1 MENITNNK
9 QHKCKKN
16 LHVPILEL
24 VTCSKA
30 GCSKA
35 GCPNSVLEGQCPA
48 EFSSNLPQNTCLK
61 VSSMLR
67 LAISG
72 VFDKGWS

>member
-9 QHKCKKN
+9 QQ
-16 LHVPILEL
+16 VPILEL
-24 VTCSKA
+24 VT
-30 GCSKA
+30 CSKA
-35 GCPNSVLEGQCPA
+35 GCPNSVLEGQCLA